1 MPGNIVSGGK
11 MQSWVIVL
19 SVMGIY
25 LVLALVVGVLA
36 GRRRAF
42 SIEEFVV
49 GGRRFGVILTVFLIS
64 GTWFSAFAFLG
75 GPGWAFSRGAA
86 VFYILG
92 YLAPA
97 YVLWWA
103 IGPKTARIGKKMN
116 LVTQGD
122 LLRERYQDR
131 LLPALVAIVATFAFI
146 QYICVQLK
154 GTAYLI
160 NVFTE
165 GHVPM
170 WAGALIAYA
179 IVVIYVILSG
189 VRGAAWSDVLQGALM
204 VIIAWVMGLY
214 IVYHLYGSPTTMFRQ
229 IHAAYPGHLIIG
241 GPGSKMNP
249 ATFSTLI
256 ILCSIG
262 AMMWPHIFM
271 KGYVAEERTIKKTIL
286 VFPILGIF
294 LVPIFFIGFAG
305 VMRVASSELTAA
317 DQILPHMIYNI
328 LSVPPIVIGLVGAG
342 ALAASMSSADAITH
356 GAGSV
361 FIQDIV
367 RVIKPDMSEK
377 AVVWSMRMAVLIIG
391 IIAYALTF
399 GAQTLVGLLIGG
411 YNFIT
416 QIAPPVYG
424 AFYWRRA
431 TRLGAISGFV
441 VGTLIA
447 LFYTFAK
454 VPTPFGM
461 NLGILA
467 LIANVVVF
475 VAISLLMKPQPKEHV
490 EEFIGA

>member
-1 MPGNIVSGGK
+1 
-11 MQSWVIVL
+11 MQSWEIVL
-19 SVMGIY
+19 LVMGIY
-25 LVLALVVGVLA
+25 LILALVVGILA
-36 GRRRAF
+36 GRKRAF
-42 SIEEFVV
+42 SIEEYVV
-49 GGRRFGVILTVFLIS
+49 GQRKFGVILTVFLVS

-97 YVLWWA
+97 YVLWWV
-103 IGPKTARIGKKMN
+103 IGPKTSRIGKKMN
-116 LVTQGD
+116 LITQGD
-122 LLRERYQDR
+122 LLRERYQSK

-154 GTAYLI
+154 GTAYLM

-165 GHVPM
+165 GHIPM
-170 WAGALIAYA
+170 WAGALIAYG
-179 IVVIYVILSG
+179 IVVSYVMLSG

-204 VIIAWVMGLY
+204 IGIAWVLGLY
-214 IVYHLYGSPTTMFRQ
+214 IVYHLYGSPTAMFRE
-229 IHAAYPGHLIIG
+229 INAIYPGHLLIG
-241 GPGSKMNP
+241 EPGSKMGP

-271 KGYVAEERTIKKTIL
+271 KGYVAEERTIKRSIL
-286 VFPILGIF
+286 IFPILGIF
-294 LVPIFFIGFAG
+294 LVPVFFIGFAG
-305 VMRVASSELTAA
+305 VMKVAPTELAAA
-317 DQILPHMIYNI
+317 DQILPHMIYSI

-342 ALAASMSSADAITH
+342 ALAAAMSSADAITH

-367 RVIKPDMSEK
+367 RPIKPNMSEK
-377 AVVWSMRMAVLIIG
+377 SVVWWMRIAVLIIG
-391 IIAYALTF
+391 IVAYVLTF

-411 YNFIT
+411 YNFIV

-424 AFYWRRA
+424 AYYWKRA
-431 TRLGAISGFV
+431 TRAGALSGFI

-447 LFYTFAK
+447 IFYTFAK
-454 VPTPFGM
+454 VPTPLGM

-467 LIANVVVF
+467 LIVNIVVF
-475 VAISLLMKPQPKEHV
+475 VVVSLLTKPQLKEHV
-490 EEFIGA
+490 EKFINA

>member
-1 MPGNIVSGGK
+1 V
-11 MQSWVIVL
+11 QSWVIVL

-25 LVLALVVGVLA
+25 LVLALALGLLA
-36 GRRRAF
+36 GRKRAF
-42 SIEEFVV
+42 SVEEFVV
-49 GGRRFGVILTVFLIS
+49 GGRRFGLILTLFLIS

-75 GPGWAFSRGAA
+75 APGWAFSRGAA
-86 VFYILG
+86 VFYTLG

-97 YVLWWA
+97 CVLWWA

-122 LLRERYQDR
+122 LLRERYQDK

-170 WAGALIAYA
+170 WAGALIAYG
-179 IVVIYVILSG
+179 IVVIYVVSSG

-204 VIIAWVMGLY
+204 VMVAWALGLY
-214 IVYHLYGSPTTMFRQ
+214 IVYHLYSSPAAMFRE
-229 IHAAYPGHLIIG
+229 IHAAYPGHLLIG
-241 GPGSKMNP
+241 GPGSRMGP

-286 VFPILGIF
+286 VFPIFGIF

-305 VMRVASSELTAA
+305 VTRVAPSELAAA
-317 DQILPHMIYNI
+317 DQILPHMIYSV
-328 LSVPPIVIGLVGAG
+328 LSVPPIVVGLVGAG

-361 FIQDIV
+361 VIQDIV
-367 RVIKPDMSEK
+367 RAIKPNMSER

-399 GAQTLVGLLIGG
+399 GVQTLVGLLIGG
-411 YNFIT
+411 YNFIA
-416 QIAPPVYG
+416 QIAPSGYG
-424 AFYWRRA
+424 AYYWRRA
-431 TRLGAISGFV
+431 TRQGAISGFV
-441 VGTLIA
+441 VGTA
-447 LFYTFAK
+447 VAVFYTFVK
-454 VPTPFGM
+454 VSTPFGM
-461 NLGILA
+461 NLGVLA
-467 LIANVVVF
+467 LIANVVMF
-475 VAISLLMKPQPKEHV
+475 VVVSLLTKPQPKEHV
-490 EEFIGA
+490 ERFIGA

>member
-1 MPGNIVSGGK
+1 
-11 MQSWVIVL
+11 MQSWMIAII
-19 SVMGIY
+19 VMGIY
-25 LVLALVVGVLA
+25 LVLALVIGLLA
-36 GRRRAF
+36 GLRRAF
-42 SIEEFVV
+42 SISEYVV
-49 GGRRFGVILTVFLIS
+49 GERKFGLVLTVFLIS

-75 GPGWAFSRGAA
+75 GPGWAFSKGAA

-103 IGPKTARIGKKMN
+103 IGPKTARIGTKLN
-116 LVTQGD
+116 LYTQGD
-122 LLRERYQDR
+122 LLKERYR
-131 LLPALVAIVATFAFI
+131 SKWLPALVAIVATFAFI

-170 WAGALIAYA
+170 WAGALIAYG
-179 IVVIYVILSG
+179 IVVTYVMLSG

-204 VIIAWVMGLY
+204 IVIAWVLGIY
-214 IVYHLYGSPTTMFRQ
+214 IVYHLYGSPATMFRE
-229 IHAAYPGHLIIG
+229 INVTHPGHLLIG
-241 GPGSKMNP
+241 EPGSKMGP
-249 ATFSTLI
+249 ATFSTLV

-305 VMRVASSELTAA
+305 VMRVGPSELEAA
-317 DQILPHMIYNI
+317 DQILPYMIYNV
-328 LSVPPIVIGLVGAG
+328 LSVPAIVIGLVGAG

-361 FIQDIV
+361 FVQDIV
-367 RVIKPDMSEK
+367 RAIWPKMSER
-377 AVVWSMRMAVLIIG
+377 AVVWSMRIAVLLIG

-411 YNFIT
+411 YNFIA
-416 QIAPPVYG
+416 QIAPSVYG
-424 AFYWRRA
+424 AFYWRKA
-431 TRLGAISGFV
+431 TREGAISGFA

-447 LFYTFAK
+447 VFYTFAK
-454 VPTPFGM
+454 VPTPFGI

-467 LIANVVVF
+467 LIANIVVF
-475 VAISLLMKPQPKEHV
+475 VIVSLLTKPQPKDHV
-490 EEFIGA
+490 DIFLNA